1 MVAVKE
7 FQKLDRIAAY
17 NERVEPCYYI
27 FLLIAGMGAAL
38 VSVLMMVHIFLS
50 VALLVDNKSVN
61 PFLNTF
67 LLIT

>member
-1 MVAVKE
+1 MVAEKE
-7 FQKLDRIAAY
+7 FQKLDRIASY
-17 NERVEPCYYI
+17 NERVEPCYYV
-27 FLLIAGMGAAL
+27 FLLIAGIGAAL

-50 VALLVDNKSVN
+50 VALLVDSKTVN

>member
-1 MVAVKE
+1 MVAEKE

-17 NERVEPCYYI
+17 NESVEPCYYV

-38 VSVLMMVHIFLS
+38 VSVLMMVHIFLA
-50 VALLVDNKSVN
+50 VALLVDNKTVN

-67 LLIT
+67 LVIT